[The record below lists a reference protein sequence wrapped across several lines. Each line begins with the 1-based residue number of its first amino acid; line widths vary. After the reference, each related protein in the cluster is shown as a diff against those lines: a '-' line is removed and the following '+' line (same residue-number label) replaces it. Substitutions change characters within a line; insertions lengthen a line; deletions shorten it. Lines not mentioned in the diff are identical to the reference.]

1 MDNMFG
7 GAKEI
12 SLDEL
17 DKITGGE
24 YDPDVAY
31 KTGLVVIAGDYYDT
45 SDMTTS
51 RGKLSL
57 NSTVEV
63 HPEFEYYLD
72 GKCFIIVRIGGKDYV
87 TERVNISIN

>member
-51 RGKLSL
+51 RGEAL
-57 NSTVEV
+57 T
-63 HPEFEYYLD
+63 
-72 GKCFIIVRIGGKDYV
+72 
-87 TERVNISIN
+87 